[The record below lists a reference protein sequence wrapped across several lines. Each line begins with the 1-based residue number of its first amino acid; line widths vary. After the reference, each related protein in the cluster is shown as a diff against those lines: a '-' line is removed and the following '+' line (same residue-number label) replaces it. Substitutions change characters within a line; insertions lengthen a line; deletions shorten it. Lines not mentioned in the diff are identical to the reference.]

1 MKTPRDYQVILVPK
15 DGGPTRTW
23 ELGARQIGIL
33 KVAAG
38 LLAGLGVVALV
49 LGLFLAIQASRLPG
63 LQAEL
68 QTLRAESAQVEA
80 LALQLQTL
88 EERYG
93 AIRQMFGVDS
103 IRDPSDLW
111 LPPSTQPSRSAPS
124 DPEAARPTAWPLSER
139 GFITQALLD
148 GAGSEHPGLDIAVP
162 TDSYI
167 RAAGA
172 GIVIDVGEDPVYG
185 RFVTLDH
192 GEGYTTLY
200 GHASS
205 TMVTAGQRVRR
216 NEVIAL
222 SGNTGRSTAPH
233 LHFEIRLDG
242 EPVDPLQYVTQP
254 G

>member
-1 MKTPRDYQVILVPK
+1 MSNPRDYQVILVPK

-23 ELGARQIGIL
+23 ELSARR
-33 KVAAG
+33 VALIKGGLITLAGVAVLAFGVG
-38 LLAGLGVVALV
+38 LL
-49 LGLFLAIQASRLPG
+49 LAFQASRLP
-63 LQAEL
+63 A
-68 QTLRAESAQVEA
+68 LRAEVASLRAENMQVES

-88 EERYG
+88 EDSYG
-93 AIRQMFGVDS
+93 SIRSMFGVDS

-111 LPPSTQPSRSAPS
+111 LPPSNQPTRSAPS
-124 DPEAARPTAWPLSER
+124 DPTEARPTSWPLSER
-139 GFITQALLD
+139 GFITQALLA
-148 GAGSEHPGLDIAVP
+148 GAGAEHPGLDIAVP

-172 GIVIDVGEDPVYG
+172 GVVIDVGEDPVYG

-192 GEGYTTLY
+192 GDGYTTLY
-200 GHASS
+200 GHAS
-205 TMVTAGQRVRR
+205 TTTVAAGQRVRR

-242 EPVDPLQYVTQP
+242 EPVDPLQFVSQP

>member
-1 MKTPRDYQVILVPK
+1 MKKSRDYQVILVPK

-23 ELGARQIGIL
+23 ELGARQ
-33 KVAAG
+33 VG
-38 LLAGLGVVALV
+38 LLKSAAFILGGVAVVALA
-49 LGLFLAIQASRLPG
+49 LGLFLAFQASRLPG
-63 LQAEL
+63 MRAEL
-68 QTLRAESAQVEA
+68 ATLRAERGQVEA
-80 LALQLQTL
+80 LATQLQTL
-88 EERYG
+88 EDRYG
-93 AIRQMFGVDS
+93 TIRRMFGVDS

-111 LPPSTQPSRSAPS
+111 LPPSTQPSRSAPN
-124 DPEAARPTAWPLSER
+124 DPTSARPTSWPLSQR

-148 GAGSEHPGLDIAVP
+148 GAGAEHPGLDIAIA

-167 RAAGA
+167 RASGA

-200 GHASS
+200 GHAST

-242 EPVDPLQYVTQP
+242 EPVDPLQFVSQP